1 MSDSVYI
8 WVVIVGMT
16 AVTLITRAFF
26 LFGGSRVNL
35 PERAQ
40 RALRYAPAAALAAVV
55 VPDALTWHDRL
66 SISLANHQMLAA
78 LAGLL
83 WFLWRRNM
91 VETIVVGMLIFTAL
105 RWWA

>member
-1 MSDSVYI
+1 MNPAYI
-8 WVVIVGMT
+8 WSVILGMT

-26 LFGGSRVNL
+26 LFAGSRVKL
-35 PERAQ
+35 PERVQ

-55 VPDALTWHDRL
+55 VPDVLTWHDAL
-66 SISLANHQMLAA
+66 SISLSNHQMLAA

-83 WFLWRRNM
+83 WFLLRRSM
-91 VETIVVGMLIFTAL
+91 VETIVFGMLVFTAL